1 MRLLPVLRPLLS
13 KSLWDPMKKRNIK
26 SFVNVRKPEKYR
38 VDQKNSGVKRGVEL
52 KEERSLI
59 TRFLLIQ
66 KSRPDMM
73 KLEDAIGKY
82 EFSVIPRSLFAGN
95 GVILTPSDQSE

>member
-1 MRLLPVLRPLLS
+1 MRLLPVLGPLLS
-13 KSLWDPMKKRNIK
+13 KSLWDQIKERNLK
-26 SFVNVRKPEKYR
+26 SFVNIRKPEKYC
-38 VDQKNSGVKRGVEL
+38 VDQKTVEL

-66 KSRPDMM
+66 KSQPDMM

-82 EFSVIPRSLFAGN
+82 EFSAIPRSLFAGN
-95 GVILTPSDQSE
+95 GVILTPSDKSEFMM